1 MLGHTFSRHLFSG
14 ALLLA
19 ACAAPVADAESG
31 ATVGGVTT
39 VVPTTVGPASTTS
52 TTDPAASSTT
62 SRTDSV
68 SRSTT
73 EQPATST
80 TAIRPAPPYEPAPG
94 DVLTDRKQV
103 GGRFAQAIATHGADV
118 SAGDHAD
125 DLADRFGLE
134 LTTEFQ
140 ALVAEAM
147 EPGHEAVGS
156 VRYAQMGG
164 NRPTSA
170 SIMVW
175 VDQERVTADGTRS
188 TEGRVFDVRVRLDG
202 PNWVVD
208 ELASAGG
215 PEVIRPPDLPE
226 LAAAVVDHPSISMPD
241 SARWD
246 IYSGHTSDAMLQ
258 RMLDI
263 ADSHRYSVLV
273 LHRGHPYHVF
283 ATAKVSRH
291 SVGEAMDVYAVDD
304 RLVVDSRYE
313 GSPAWSLSRQLFDA
327 GTGSIGSPWAFDG
340 VGGRSFTD
348 DVHQDHL
355 HITSL

>member
-1 MLGHTFSRHLFSG
+1 MLGHTISRHLVPG

-19 ACAAPVADAESG
+19 ACAAPVADAES
-31 ATVGGVTT
+31 APTVGGVTT
-39 VVPTTVGPASTTS
+39 VAPTTADPRSTTNTTRPPVSSTTS
-52 TTDPAASSTT
+52 TTDPP
-62 SRTDSV
+62 
-68 SRSTT
+68 STT
-73 EQPATST
+73 EQPTTST
-80 TAIRPAPPYEPAPG
+80 TAIRATPVYEPAPG
-94 DVLTDRKQV
+94 DVLTDRKRV
-103 GGRFAQAIATHGADV
+103 GGRFAQAVATHGAGV
-118 SAGDHAD
+118 SPAEHAA
-125 DLADRFGLE
+125 DLAGRFNLD
-134 LTTEFQ
+134 LTDEFQ
-140 ALVAEAM
+140 ALVTEAM
-147 EPGHEAVGS
+147 EPGHAAVGA

-175 VDQERVTADGTRS
+175 VDQERVAADGTRS
-188 TEGRVFDVRVRLDG
+188 TEGRVYDVRVKLDG
-202 PNWVVD
+202 TTWVVD

-215 PEVIRPPDLPE
+215 PEVKRPPDLPE
-226 LAAAVVDHPSISMPD
+226 LAAAVVDNRSISMPD

-263 ADSHRYSVLV
+263 AASHRYSVLV

-283 ATAKVSRH
+283 DTAKVSRH
-291 SVGEAMDVYAVDD
+291 SVGQAMDVYAVDD
-304 RLVVDSRYE
+304 LLVVDSRYE

-327 GTGSIGSPWAFDG
+327 GTASLGSPWAFDG